1 MPRTALALGAIVALA
16 FGLTACVAEPEAE
29 PEWTEETAY
38 AEAEEVFRAY
48 IAAAGFEATND
59 DPMKYVTGTMKQ
71 VTAEAVESRDSNP
84 IDSRGAA
91 EIVSFEAQSF
101 DSVGESVALD
111 ALACFDAST
120 LEIRD
125 TDGEWVQP
133 RNEVRYGV
141 EASFMT
147 VHGALLIE
155 NFTEATPGSCDE

>member
-1 MPRTALALGAIVALA
+1 MPRIALALGSLIVLSL
-16 FGLTACVAEPEAE
+16 GLTACVAEPEPE

-38 AEAEEVFRAY
+38 AKAEEVFRAY

-71 VTAEAVESRDSNP
+71 VTQDAVESQESNQ
-84 IDSRGAA
+84 IESRGAA
-91 EIVSFEAQSF
+91 EIVSFAAQGF
-101 DSVGESVALD
+101 DSVGESIALD
-111 ALACFDAST
+111 ALACFDATT

-125 TDGEWVQP
+125 SNGDWVQP
-133 RNEVRYGV
+133 RDEVRYGV

-147 VHGALLIE
+147 VDGALLIE